1 MLSETETAKV
11 DQERR
16 PGRHRPPHRIEA
28 LPIVNKDIIRQMV
41 WDHLDSANLVRFPR
55 PCKGRIPNFHGH
67 SRAANR
73 LSKCK
78 EYIDA
83 RTVKIN
89 SSRAQEKV
97 RYLSLWDRKVLHV
110 PCPAL
115 QDGFMWEIDG
125 NDITD
130 KKCKLAA
137 NKRGIK
143 KFGTE
148 RRLRDLK
155 GKHFDL
161 VVVGSV
167 AVCPKTG
174 ARVGQGSGFGDLEWG
189 ILSELGIVDEKT
201 VVATTVHDIQ
211 VLDILPPYM
220 FQHHDLPV
228 DIICTPAQTIRI
240 RNRRSRPS
248 GIDWNLLSREFFDIP
263 VIRDLQRL
271 QRHRNRHFEL
281 NKASNAENG
290 SAGSCA
296 SSGGSDD
303 SSDYT
308 TQSGIQRNHTNE
320 EPVAAQTLAELEQRM
335 AQLESIFGSRLGS
348 NGGSDMPQGANQNH
362 KVQSQLEFVTKAINS
377 LQ

>member
-1 MLSETETAKV
+1 
-11 DQERR
+11 
-16 PGRHRPPHRIEA
+16 
-28 LPIVNKDIIRQMV
+28 
-41 WDHLDSANLVRFPR
+41 
-55 PCKGRIPNFHGH
+55 
-67 SRAANR
+67 
-73 LSKCK
+73 
-78 EYIDA
+78 
-83 RTVKIN
+83 
-89 SSRAQEKV
+89 
-97 RYLSLWDRKVLHV
+97 
-110 PCPAL
+110 
-115 QDGFMWEIDG
+115 
-125 NDITD
+125 
-130 KKCKLAA
+130 
-137 NKRGIK
+137 
-143 KFGTE
+143 
-148 RRLRDLK
+148 
-155 GKHFDL
+155 
-161 VVVGSV
+161 
-167 AVCPKTG
+167 
-174 ARVGQGSGFGDLEWG
+174 LEWG

-281 NKASNAENG
+281 NKVSNAENG

-308 TQSGIQRNHTNE
+308 TQSGIQRNHAHE

-348 NGGSDMPQGANQNH
+348 NGGSDVPQGANQNH

>member
-1 MLSETETAKV
+1 M
-11 DQERR
+11 
-16 PGRHRPPHRIEA
+16 
-28 LPIVNKDIIRQMV
+28 
-41 WDHLDSANLVRFPR
+41 
-55 PCKGRIPNFHGH
+55 
-67 SRAANR
+67 
-73 LSKCK
+73 
-78 EYIDA
+78 
-83 RTVKIN
+83 
-89 SSRAQEKV
+89 
-97 RYLSLWDRKVLHV
+97 
-110 PCPAL
+110 
-115 QDGFMWEIDG
+115 
-125 NDITD
+125 
-130 KKCKLAA
+130 
-137 NKRGIK
+137 
-143 KFGTE
+143 
-148 RRLRDLK
+148 
-155 GKHFDL
+155 
-161 VVVGSV
+161 
-167 AVCPKTG
+167 
-174 ARVGQGSGFGDLEWG
+174 EWG

-228 DIICTPAQTIRI
+228 DIICTPAQTSESYCRYTKSFFLLSFSVRI

-308 TQSGIQRNHTNE
+308 TQSGIQRNHIHE